1 MISNLIYAARYTGA
15 GTKVGAEVDAED
27 NITITSIRFKLAVK
41 SNIYLELTEKVYI
54 LLRI

>member
-1 MISNLIYAARYTGA
+1 MYVANYAGA
-15 GTKVGAEVDAED
+15 GAEVGAEVDAED
-27 NITITSIRFKLAVK
+27 IAVAGIRFKLAVE